1 MSAKVQL
8 SPVLTDIVVAT
19 EKRVRQLEVTPVA
32 APPIQRTP
40 LDFVAALMNQPIAVI
55 AEVKA
60 ASPSQGLIRAG
71 MDAVQIA
78 ATYARAGAAAIS
90 VLTEPN
96 YFHGSLDN
104 LVRIRQAFPH
114 VPLLQKDFIIAE
126 CQIDQALA
134 CGADAIL
141 LILAVLGEARAAQ
154 LQTYAQALGLSVLVE
169 VHDAEEMLSALR
181 IKARLIGVNNRN
193 LRTMEVSLLPSRALV
208 GLIPQGTVVISESG
222 LETREQVK
230 ELQHLGYQGFLIGT
244 SLMKNADPGQA
255 LRVLLGAEERA
266 T

>member
-1 MSAKVQL
+1 MSANAQL
-8 SPVLTDIVVAT
+8 SPVLADIVAAT
-19 EKRVRQLEVTPVA
+19 EKRVRQLEVAPVTS
-32 APPIQRTP
+32 PTLRRTP

-55 AEVKA
+55 AEIKA
-60 ASPSQGLIRAG
+60 ASPSQGLIRTE

-78 ATYARAGAAAIS
+78 ATYVRAGAAAIS
-90 VLTEPN
+90 VLTEPS

-104 LVRIRQAFPH
+104 LVRTRHAFPH

-134 CGADAIL
+134 CGADAVL

-154 LQTYAQALGLSVLVE
+154 LQMYARALGLSVLVE
-169 VHDAEEMLSALR
+169 VHDEAEMLSALR

-193 LRTMEVSLLPSRALV
+193 LRTMEVSLQPSRELAT
-208 GLIPQGTVVISESG
+208 LIPPGTVVISESG
-222 LETREQVK
+222 LETRDQVQ
-230 ELQHLGYQGFLIGT
+230 ELQHLGYRGFLIGT
-244 SLMKNADPGQA
+244 SLMKKADPGQA

-266 T
+266 I